1 MLGESDVYG
10 SGSSIGVD
18 CDGGQLTL
26 SDMMAEK
33 TMVATCRGTEVLGGA
48 VRQDESSRGDGQLV
62 VGQLT
67 VGGGASR
74 LRSGGDSDQ
83 H

>member
-1 MLGESDVYG
+1 VKSQEIAPACGNFDDNMLGESDVYG

-26 SDMMAEK
+26 SNMMAEK

-48 VRQDESSRGDGQLV
+48 MQQDESSKGDGQLV
-62 VGQLT
+62 V
-67 VGGGASR
+67 V
-74 LRSGGDSDQ
+74 
-83 H
+83 